1 MSEVTFTKKSG
12 LIRAYFTPKDWR
24 LPLPNIKEILKY
36 PEKYNDLMQH
46 IALNHKGLNWKFYK
60 FLLTKETYPI
70 FIYSLV
76 YCAKDLKP
84 TEGYSW
90 QIQKNANRTWH
101 FMNKNHIF
109 FNPKEIRI
117 LRLCQNFTNCDKDKK
132 NIAIE
137 QIEHELNNYYSWHY

>member
-24 LPLPNIKEILKY
+24 LPLPNI
-36 PEKYNDLMQH
+36 
-46 IALNHKGLNWKFYK
+46 
-60 FLLTKETYPI
+60 KETYPI

-90 QIQKNANRTWH
+90 QIQKNANRIWH